1 MMNGG
6 KRKIELIE
14 YVGLFLVAFSF
25 LMLVVNPGGIGNL
38 FNNMFNHAAPIIIK
52 VYITGSIGI
61 AIIISVTMGRLLER
75 LGFTDALMRIFVPL
89 MKVIGVN
96 AAVAVPSVYNILG
109 DINAAG
115 RIGGPILK
123 KSKATKDEQK
133 IAIATMMQSQS
144 SFAIFVFGL
153 IALNAAKVSVWVVVF
168 LAVFLPVLLTPLL
181 LRLTIWRDTK
191 AVSLED
197 LPRFTPETGFL
208 PTIFN
213 AAKEGAELLFLLI
226 IPSCAVV
233 FAAIGAL
240 DHFGLWTGIQAGINT
255 MLNAFN
261 IHAETGSVSILVGG
275 SLAMAQLKEIAATIG
290 FRARQLRPAAGRR
303 LVYPGFLRLPAAGHL
318 RADPR
323 YLERLYRP
331 YRTRGHDGSH
341 YRRSHQGF
349 NGSFI
354 CHLSAIPLYVIT
366 V

>member
-197 LPRFTPETGFL
+197 LPRFTPETGYL
-208 PTIFN
+208 P
-213 AAKEGAELLFLLI
+213 
-226 IPSCAVV
+226 PSSMRPRK
-233 FAAIGAL
+233 AL
-240 DHFGLWTGIQAGINT
+240 SCCFCSS
-255 MLNAFN
+255 FP
-261 IHAETGSVSILVGG
+261 
-275 SLAMAQLKEIAATIG
+275 
-290 FRARQLRPAAGRR
+290 PA
-303 LVYPGFLRLPAAGHL
+303 P
-318 RADPR
+318 
-323 YLERLYRP
+323 
-331 YRTRGHDGSH
+331 
-341 YRRSHQGF
+341 
-349 NGSFI
+349 
-354 CHLSAIPLYVIT
+354 
-366 V
+366 

>member
-213 AAKEGAELLFLLI
+213 AAKEGAELLFFAHHSLLCRSFCGNRRFR
-226 IPSCAVV
+226 PFRSVDRHSGRYQYHAQCLQHPCRNR
-233 FAAIGAL
+233 FRFYFSRRL
-240 DHFGLWTGIQAGINT
+240 TGNGP
-255 MLNAFN
+255 
-261 IHAETGSVSILVGG
+261 AEGNC
-275 SLAMAQLKEIAATIG
+275 
-290 FRARQLRPAAGRR
+290 RHDRPAAGRR

-323 YLERLYRP
+323 YLERLHRP
-331 YRTRGHDGSH
+331 YRTRGYDGSH

-354 CHLSAIPLYVIT
+354 CYLSSIPLYVIT

>member
-1 MMNGG
+1 
-6 KRKIELIE
+6 
-14 YVGLFLVAFSF
+14 
-25 LMLVVNPGGIGNL
+25 
-38 FNNMFNHAAPIIIK
+38 
-52 VYITGSIGI
+52 
-61 AIIISVTMGRLLER
+61 MGRLLER
-75 LGFTDALMRIFVPL
+75 HGFTDALMRIFVPL

-275 SLAMAQLKEIAATIG
+275 SLAMAQLKEIAATIAPPLVVGSYILASSG
-290 FRARQLRPAAGRR
+290 FPLQVIFGQIPAIWSGCTDLTEREAMTAAIIGAVIKV
-303 LVYPGFLRLPAAGHL
+303 LTAALFATCLQFL
-318 RADPR
+318 
-323 YLERLYRP
+323 YM
-331 YRTRGHDGSH
+331 
-341 YRRSHQGF
+341 
-349 NGSFI
+349 
-354 CHLSAIPLYVIT
+354 
-366 V
+366 

>member
-1 MMNGG
+1 
-6 KRKIELIE
+6 
-14 YVGLFLVAFSF
+14 
-25 LMLVVNPGGIGNL
+25 
-38 FNNMFNHAAPIIIK
+38 
-52 VYITGSIGI
+52 
-61 AIIISVTMGRLLER
+61 
-75 LGFTDALMRIFVPL
+75 
-89 MKVIGVN
+89 
-96 AAVAVPSVYNILG
+96 
-109 DINAAG
+109 
-115 RIGGPILK
+115 
-123 KSKATKDEQK
+123 
-133 IAIATMMQSQS
+133 MMQSQS

-275 SLAMAQLKEIAATIG
+275 SLAMAQLKEIAATIAPPLVVG
-290 FRARQLRPAAGRR
+290 SYILLPPASRCRSSSGRS
-303 LVYPGFLRLPAAGHL
+303 
-318 RADPR
+318 R
-323 YLERLYRP
+323 YLERLHRP

-349 NGSFI
+349 NSSLFAT
-354 CHLSAIPLYVIT
+354 CLQFLYM
-366 V
+366 

>member
-1 MMNGG
+1 
-6 KRKIELIE
+6 
-14 YVGLFLVAFSF
+14 
-25 LMLVVNPGGIGNL
+25 
-38 FNNMFNHAAPIIIK
+38 
-52 VYITGSIGI
+52 
-61 AIIISVTMGRLLER
+61 
-75 LGFTDALMRIFVPL
+75 MRIFVPL

-261 IHAETGSVSILVGG
+261 IHAETGSVSILV
-275 SLAMAQLKEIAATIG
+275 
-290 FRARQLRPAAGRR
+290 AGRWQW
-303 LVYPGFLRLPAAGHL
+303 P
-318 RADPR
+318 
-323 YLERLYRP
+323 
-331 YRTRGHDGSH
+331 S
-341 YRRSHQGF
+341 
-349 NGSFI
+349 
-354 CHLSAIPLYVIT
+354 
-366 V
+366 

>member
-133 IAIATMMQSQS
+133 IAKEDCDCIINRKSTRLNS
-144 SFAIFVFGL
+144 S
-153 IALNAAKVSVWVVVF
+153 
-168 LAVFLPVLLTPLL
+168 
-181 LRLTIWRDTK
+181 
-191 AVSLED
+191 
-197 LPRFTPETGFL
+197 
-208 PTIFN
+208 
-213 AAKEGAELLFLLI
+213 
-226 IPSCAVV
+226 
-233 FAAIGAL
+233 
-240 DHFGLWTGIQAGINT
+240 H
-255 MLNAFN
+255 
-261 IHAETGSVSILVGG
+261 
-275 SLAMAQLKEIAATIG
+275 
-290 FRARQLRPAAGRR
+290 
-303 LVYPGFLRLPAAGHL
+303 
-318 RADPR
+318 
-323 YLERLYRP
+323 
-331 YRTRGHDGSH
+331 
-341 YRRSHQGF
+341 
-349 NGSFI
+349 
-354 CHLSAIPLYVIT
+354 
-366 V
+366 

>member
-1 MMNGG
+1 
-6 KRKIELIE
+6 
-14 YVGLFLVAFSF
+14 
-25 LMLVVNPGGIGNL
+25 
-38 FNNMFNHAAPIIIK
+38 
-52 VYITGSIGI
+52 
-61 AIIISVTMGRLLER
+61 
-75 LGFTDALMRIFVPL
+75 
-89 MKVIGVN
+89 
-96 AAVAVPSVYNILG
+96 
-109 DINAAG
+109 
-115 RIGGPILK
+115 
-123 KSKATKDEQK
+123 
-133 IAIATMMQSQS
+133 MMQSQS

-275 SLAMAQLKEIAATIG
+275 SLAMAQLKEIAATITPPLVVGSYILASSG
-290 FRARQLRPAAGRR
+290 FPLQVIFGQIPAIWSGCTDLTEREAMTAAIIGAVIKI
-303 LVYPGFLRLPAAGHL
+303 LTAALFATCLQFL
-318 RADPR
+318 
-323 YLERLYRP
+323 YM
-331 YRTRGHDGSH
+331 
-341 YRRSHQGF
+341 
-349 NGSFI
+349 
-354 CHLSAIPLYVIT
+354 
-366 V
+366 

>member
-89 MKVIGVN
+89 MKVIGV
-96 AAVAVPSVYNILG
+96 
-109 DINAAG
+109 NAAG

-275 SLAMAQLKEIAATIG
+275 SLAMAQLKEIAATITPPLVVGSYILASSG
-290 FRARQLRPAAGRR
+290 FPLQVIFGQIPAIWSGCTDLTEREAMTAAIIGAVIKI
-303 LVYPGFLRLPAAGHL
+303 LTAALFATCLQFL
-318 RADPR
+318 
-323 YLERLYRP
+323 YM
-331 YRTRGHDGSH
+331 
-341 YRRSHQGF
+341 
-349 NGSFI
+349 
-354 CHLSAIPLYVIT
+354 
-366 V
+366 

>member
-255 MLNAFN
+255 MAQCLQHPCRNRFCFYFSRRVAGN
-261 IHAETGSVSILVGG
+261 GPAEGNC
-275 SLAMAQLKEIAATIG
+275 
-290 FRARQLRPAAGRR
+290 RHNRPAAGRR

-354 CHLSAIPLYVIT
+354 CYLSAIPLYVIT